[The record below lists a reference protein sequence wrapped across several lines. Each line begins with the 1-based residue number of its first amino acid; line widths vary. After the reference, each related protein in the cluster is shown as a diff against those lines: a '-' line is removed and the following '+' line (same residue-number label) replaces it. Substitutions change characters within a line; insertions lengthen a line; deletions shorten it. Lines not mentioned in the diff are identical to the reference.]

1 MRGGETMIS
10 HPYLHELFKACLLYD
25 AKEVSKKLQLY
36 YPSWK
41 LVREWNIKSTHQE
54 FRVLRKPWIET
65 LDNEP
70 DARKGDVVWVATR
83 RDKKYGRSLEVAIL
97 HEVKTG
103 NFDVNEIFRKYQ
115 NYRTPFGSVCGLT
128 YLWVW
133 GWDEVLSAQ
142 QPSEKVTNKIRYGG
156 FIRLLPLDIIFP
168 IVKKRIKEIGLCD
181 ELRQQQQQS
190 AAQSQPQRR
199 RKRQQQQHNSQS
211 SQTSQ
216 TTLSEFEARELIKR
230 ARSILEG
237 Y

>member
-1 MRGGETMIS
+1 M
-10 HPYLHELFKACLLYD
+10 K
-25 AKEVSKKLQLY
+25 
-36 YPSWK
+36 
-41 LVREWNIKSTHQE
+41 EWNIKSTHQE

-168 IVKKRIKEIGLCD
+168 IVKKQIKEIGLCD
-181 ELRQQQQQS
+181 ELRQQQQS
-190 AAQSQPQRR
+190 ATQSQK
-199 RKRQQQQHNSQS
+199 RKKKRQKQQRQQQPHHSQS

-216 TTLSEFEARELIKR
+216 TTLSEFEVCL
-230 ARSILEG
+230 LLQ
-237 Y
+237 